1 MLKKSYYSIIFI
13 NLIMIWF
20 DLILFIGL
28 IKDSCQFHLQDDKLR
43 FEFNLN
49 RK

>member
-1 MLKKSYYSIIFI
+1 MNKLG
-13 NLIMIWF
+13 LIRF
-20 DLILFIGL
+20 DDLILFIGI